1 MSDVEQQSD
10 AVTSQAAKS
19 QTARSRTEP
28 SDAAQSAAASSET
41 GQPKAQQQSD
51 LANGATMLDRFGRD
65 LTAAAAAGELMPVIG
80 RDDEVRQLIQT
91 LLRKTKSNPVLVGD
105 PGTGKTAIVE
115 ALAIRVAAQ
124 DVPESMKRCRVIA
137 LDLMGLV
144 AGAKYRGEFEERL
157 KTVIDEVRDRK
168 GEVILFLDE
177 IHQLVG
183 AGGTEGGMDA
193 ANILKPGT
201 GAWRSALHRRHHLR

>member
-1 MSDVEQQSD
+1 
-10 AVTSQAAKS
+10 
-19 QTARSRTEP
+19 
-28 SDAAQSAAASSET
+28 
-41 GQPKAQQQSD
+41 
-51 LANGATMLDRFGRD
+51 
-65 LTAAAAAGELMPVIG
+65 MPVVG

-115 ALAIRVAAQ
+115 GLAQRIAAG

-137 LDLMGLV
+137 LDLMSLV
-144 AGAKYRGEFEERL
+144 AGAKYRGEFEERI
-157 KTVIDEVRDRK
+157 KAVVEEVRLRK
-168 GEVILFLDE
+168 GEIVLFLDE

-193 ANILKPGT
+193 ANILKPALARGELRCV
-201 GAWRSALHRRHHLR
+201 GATTFDEYRERI